1 MIPFIGP
8 IISAIASF
16 VSTIGPAVARVAT
29 VLVTKLP
36 EITRTIVSVAKIIVT
51 VADALGL
58 KNMMEPE
65 ELGAKMTQEG
75 TRKRMDNESMEDYMA
90 YLKKEVELDRERLLK
105 MSDLEKVEMNA
116 IGIGAIT
123 QSIQEKTGVEIS
135 GDFIVDAYNMKL
147 TADEITTFIK
157 NFEKNELS
165 SMDLLGKFLEG
176 KLDQKDFKEVMD
188 VVLSTEK
195 ELNPNNSN
203 AEIMVKIEELKEAIQ
218 NSKKQM

>member
-8 IISAIASF
+8 IISAITSF

-116 IGIGAIT
+116 IGIGAIA

-147 TADEITTFIK
+147 TADEITAFIK

-176 KLDQKDFKEVMD
+176 KLDQKDLKDVMD
-188 VVLSTEK
+188 VVLGTEK
-195 ELNPNNSN
+195 ELNPNDSN

-218 NSKKQM
+218 NSKK